1 MILETIHICFE
12 FLSLAIAL
20 ISYSRLKN
28 TFMVYFIPFL
38 VILISSE
45 IIAWHSSN
53 TVILYAIL
61 NPLTHCF
68 YAFIFCNYIISI
80 KQKRIFIYVAAI
92 YCMLCVT
99 GHFFDDSQYSLF
111 YYLIASGGL
120 MQVYF
125 SCTFFYQYLTSDDIT
140 LMKKWDS
147 GLWIASGLLIFYSAV
162 TICFSLHGYIKENEL
177 KIFGLYLYHII
188 PRVLSPILYSC
199 LCISFILWKNPK
211 EILS

>member
-1 MILETIHICFE
+1 MILETIHIGFE

-20 ISYSRLKN
+20 LSYRRLKN
-28 TFMVYFIPFL
+28 TFMVYFIPYLLIL
-38 VILISSE
+38 VASE
-45 IIAWHSSN
+45 ISARYLSN
-53 TVILYAIL
+53 TVLLYSIL

-68 YAFIFCNYIISI
+68 YAFIFCNYIIVK
-80 KQKRIFIYVAAI
+80 KQRLIFISLTSI
-92 YCMLCVT
+92 YCLLCII
-99 GHFFDDSQYSLF
+99 GYFNDDRQYSLF

-125 SCTFFYQYLTSDDIT
+125 SCTFFYQYITSDDVT

-162 TICFSLHGYIKENEL
+162 SICFSLHGYIKENEL
-177 KIFGLYLYHII
+177 KIFDLYLYHIM

-199 LCISFILWKNPK
+199 LCMSFILWKNPK
-211 EILS
+211 EISS